1 MPRIIRQAL
10 VERLLKS
17 PRAAAFLRDFS
28 TASGVPVR
36 FATLLGQELPIAG
49 TRPEPA
55 ICQWM
60 RSDLD
65 RSRLCN
71 QTIQE
76 GVLASGKGSICGGSC
91 AAGLREAAIPLKLGG
106 EVFGYLLVGQIA
118 VRPLDLAGLNRWR
131 HALDRLGQRVS
142 SEQLEALAAS
152 AEVMTEERF
161 AAVIRLLERLAA
173 QIAGQM
179 EDQLAA
185 PVEQL
190 SPPIRKASAY
200 IRSHY
205 DEPLSLG
212 RVAREVGMSRE
223 HFCTLFHKGTGL
235 TFVDYLTRVR
245 IERAGN
251 LLRESERT
259 VTEIAL
265 TCGFQSISHFNRRF
279 LAITGESPTTFRR
292 RTQRA

>member
-28 TASGVPVR
+28 AASGIPVR
-36 FATLLGQELPIAG
+36 FATLLGQEVPITG
-49 TRPEPA
+49 SQPEPA

-60 RSDLD
+60 RSNPE

-76 GVLASGKGSICGGSC
+76 GVLASARASGCGGLC
-91 AAGLREAAIPLKLGG
+91 AAGLREAAVPLRLGG
-106 EVFGYLLVGQIA
+106 EIFGYLLVGQIA

-131 HALDRLGQRVS
+131 HALDRVGQRVPP
-142 SEQLEALAAS
+142 EQLEALAAS
-152 AEVMTEERF
+152 VEVMTEERF
-161 AAVIRLLERLAA
+161 AAVVRLLEWSAA

-190 SPPIRKASAY
+190 SPPIRKAAAY
-200 IRSHY
+200 IRSHF

-212 RVAREVGMSRE
+212 AVAREVGMSRE
-223 HFCTLFHKGTGL
+223 HFCTMFHKGTGL
-235 TFVDYLTRVR
+235 TFIDYLTRLR
-245 IERAGN
+245 IERAGV
-251 LLRESERT
+251 LLRESDRT

-265 TCGFQSISHFNRRF
+265 ACGFQSISHFNRRF
-279 LAITGESPTTFRR
+279 LAIIGESPTAFRR
-292 RTQRA
+292 RNKHS